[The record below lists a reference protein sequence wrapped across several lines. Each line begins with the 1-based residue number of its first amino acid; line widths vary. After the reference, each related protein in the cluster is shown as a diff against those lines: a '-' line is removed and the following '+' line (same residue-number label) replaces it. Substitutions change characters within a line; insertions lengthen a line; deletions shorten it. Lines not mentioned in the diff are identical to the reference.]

1 MLVSVRM
8 LQKYSTLPLRLACS
22 FCCLKGK
29 IGEPISKQ
37 EYIMRNMG
45 KNKVPQRACMVIDY
59 YDIDL
64 IIKTYTE
71 TLNEN
76 SRFSVIKSRRT
87 WLKFYIKVKKEL
99 ECMVI
104 NESS

>member
-1 MLVSVRM
+1 
-8 LQKYSTLPLRLACS
+8 
-22 FCCLKGK
+22 
-29 IGEPISKQ
+29 
-37 EYIMRNMG
+37 MG
-45 KNKVPQRACMVIDY
+45 KNKAQQRACMVIDY

-99 ECMVI
+99 ECTIMKNI
-104 NESS
+104 